1 MNPLP
6 TNPQGS
12 TPKTLKVT
20 PFRLIILVTIA
31 LALVSLLMVSSLRP
45 ETIEARAE
53 LILAPATCEALT
65 YLAVPVQKHVA
76 GCSYRGPV
84 EHRFSRVLLQDIK
97 ISSDAIL
104 AERRLP

>member
-1 MNPLP
+1 MNLLP
-6 TNPQGS
+6 TNPQGP

-31 LALVSLLMVSSLRP
+31 LALVSLLMVISL
-45 ETIEARAE
+45 ETIEERAE

>member
-6 TNPQGS
+6 TNPQGP

-31 LALVSLLMVSSLRP
+31 LALVSLLMVISL
-45 ETIEARAE
+45 ETIEERAE
-53 LILAPATCEALT
+53 LILVPATCEALT

>member
-6 TNPQGS
+6 TNHQGP

-31 LALVSLLMVSSLRP
+31 LALVGLLMVISL
-45 ETIEARAE
+45 ETIEERAE

>member
-31 LALVSLLMVSSLRP
+31 LALVGLLMVISL
-45 ETIEARAE
+45 ETIEERAE
-53 LILAPATCEALT
+53 LILVPATCEALT